1 MEIILTTPERLG
13 EIVREAVKKSLPESP
28 VTTPQKSADTCSLEQ
43 ALAFLSENG
52 YRMSKSRL
60 YKMTADKKVPFR
72 YFGRK
77 IVFSKSEL
85 LHWVEQQTKPS
96 SDATQI
102 VMSLA
107 RSARRKSS
115 SYKSARK

>member
-77 IVFSKSEL
+77 LVFSKEEL
-85 LHWVEQQTKPS
+85 LGWVHSHTKPS
-96 SDATQI
+96 SNSEQI

-107 RSARRKSS
+107 
-115 SYKSARK
+115 KSAMRKNKY